1 MVEVV
6 DSKGCVI
13 GTDMWGTQTTR
24 FDAVHVQ
31 NSSNQWTMLK
41 PSDFLK
47 LPLVDRIQLISGG
60 KLKFFS
66 AGIEIS
72 PVEALKD

>member
-1 MVEVV
+1 
-6 DSKGCVI
+6 
-13 GTDMWGTQTTR
+13 MWGAQTSR
-24 FDAVHVQ
+24 FDAVQVQ
-31 NSSNQWTMLK
+31 KSPNQWTMLK